1 MNFDDVN
8 IGGQLKIGTGVVP
21 AIKEGDERINGSYV
35 CRGTCSSWWR
45 I

>member
-21 AIKEGDERINGSYV
+21 AIKEGDERINV
-35 CRGTCSSWWR
+35 CRGTCSSWW
-45 I
+45 